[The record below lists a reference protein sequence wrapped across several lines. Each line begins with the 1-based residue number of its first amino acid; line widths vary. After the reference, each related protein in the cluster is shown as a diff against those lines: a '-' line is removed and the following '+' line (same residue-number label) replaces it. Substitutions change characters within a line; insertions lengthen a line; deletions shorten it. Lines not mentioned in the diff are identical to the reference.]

1 MFKIRAIGLVGILGA
16 LLTLAGIVGLNRAE
30 EAARDHA
37 LKRVSGTRS
46 ALARAFQA
54 REARQA
60 LVATM
65 LADSELTAALAALAD
80 FRKDLER
87 AQTETY
93 QKAPGTDARAVE
105 AREALIREV
114 RVEGVSLPDAF
125 ATRFANHLGRC
136 VGPGAFQPRGLDAFL
151 RDEADRFAKCAAFGG
166 VDQCL
171 WDYTYNT
178 LPKVLSAIARTRRVL
193 VDQRVFVVGPDG
205 VGLADSGNPQWSR
218 AEGFA
223 SKTRLP
229 FEALRTRGPVQGL
242 ALVENRYYFGTAVPL
257 LQEGRLVGAI
267 LVGDPIDERMAREDS
282 DIVGADVMYVMGGK
296 VIAAPLAADLA
307 ARLVSEPRLVPERVT
322 ASFRALDDES
332 SPDLR
337 VVVSQ
342 DLGALVA
349 AFGSART
356 TVFLIGLLVTLLA
369 VGLLTWFMRSFYQ
382 SFEVLDQ
389 GVHEVI
395 NGNLEYQFPF
405 EFKEDLARGLGQ
417 SLNLMSLVL
426 QGRPLPEEVEEQETG
441 KTSWTGELQVL
452 DAAESEPE
460 WGETS
465 RPTVAFDFE
474 AARTLAEE
482 PADVYYKRIYS
493 EFLEARRSLGLP
505 TEGINYPKFL
515 ERLVHLE
522 QGLKKKHRSS
532 MVRFTVKT
540 RNGAV
545 VLDPV
550 PIRKLPR

>member
-1 MFKIRAIGLVGILGA
+1 MFRARVIGLVGVLGA
-16 LLTLAGIVGLNRAE
+16 LLTLAGIVGIHRVE

-37 LKRVSGTRS
+37 LKRISGTRS
-46 ALARAFQA
+46 ALARAVQA

-60 LVATM
+60 LVATFV
-65 LADSELTAALAALAD
+65 AESELTAALAALAD
-80 FRKDLER
+80 IRKDLER
-87 AQTETY
+87 AQTEAY

-105 AREALIREV
+105 ARERIIRDI
-114 RVEGVSLPDAF
+114 RVEGVSLPDLF
-125 ATRFANHLGRC
+125 ASRFAGYLERYA
-136 VGPGAFQPRGLDAFL
+136 GPEAFQPRGPDAF
-151 RDEADRFAKCAAFGG
+151 RQDEADRFAKCAAFGG

-178 LPKVLSAIARTRRVL
+178 LPKVFSLIARTLRMP
-193 VDQRVFVVGPDG
+193 VDQRVYVVSPDG

-218 AEGFA
+218 ALDFA
-223 SKTRLP
+223 SQTRLP
-229 FEALRTRGPVQGL
+229 LEALRVGLVRGL
-242 ALVENRYYFGTAVPL
+242 ALVENRYFFATATWL
-257 LQEGRLVGAI
+257 LHEGRPVGAV

-322 ASFRALDDES
+322 ASFPALGDDS
-332 SPDLR
+332 SRDLR

-342 DLGALVA
+342 DVGSLVA

-356 TVFLIGLLVTLLA
+356 TLLLVGLLVTLLA
-369 VGLLTWFMRSFYQ
+369 VGLLVWLLRSFYQ
-382 SFEVLDQ
+382 CFEVLDQ

-395 NGNLEYQFPF
+395 NGNLDYQFPF

-426 QGRPLPEEVEEQETG
+426 QGRPLPEEVEENETG
-441 KTSWTGELQVL
+441 KTSWTGEFQVL
-452 DAAESEPE
+452 DAADSEPD

-465 RPTVAFDFE
+465 RPTVAFDYE
-474 AARTLAEE
+474 AARSLAEE
-482 PADVYYKRIYS
+482 PADLYYKRIYS
-493 EFLEARRSLGLP
+493 EFLDARRSLGLP

-532 MVRFTVKT
+532 MVRFTVKM

-550 PIRKLPR
+550 PIQKLQR